1 MNTALLNYDV
11 VMILVIIYCV
21 CACVLCVCVL
31 CGCYL
36 IVESV
41 IVRQC

>member
-21 CACVLCVCVL
+21 RACVCVVWL
-31 CGCYL
+31 LFDSRKCYSA
-36 IVESV
+36 SV
-41 IVRQC
+41 LV